1 MQLFSDACALMT
13 RQWDKEQGWQ
23 SMLVPE
29 ISRRL
34 GGDTDP
40 LNDLRARVLV
50 ASAISCL
57 DASYDAWTAGDP
69 S

>member
-1 MQLFSDACALMT
+1 M
-13 RQWDKEQGWQ
+13 
-23 SMLVPE
+23 PE

-57 DASYDAWTAGDP
+57 DASYDAWTAGDSKAP
-69 S
+69 LSVLLDQAMGTLSEEN